1 MGNNVTNWNLQFASG
16 LYLTHELPLEM
27 LDARG
32 TDKGLKEVDDFIVKH
47 LTDLTEF
54 CEPDYI
60 WDLIECTA
68 RSIQKNYR
76 LRVPTVGANN
86 NCNKGVTDDSAR
98 D

>member
-1 MGNNVTNWNLQFASG
+1 MDNNITNRDLQFASG

-27 LDARG
+27 LEARE

-68 RSIQKNYR
+68 RSIQRKYR

-86 NCNKGVTDDSAR
+86 NRN
-98 D
+98 